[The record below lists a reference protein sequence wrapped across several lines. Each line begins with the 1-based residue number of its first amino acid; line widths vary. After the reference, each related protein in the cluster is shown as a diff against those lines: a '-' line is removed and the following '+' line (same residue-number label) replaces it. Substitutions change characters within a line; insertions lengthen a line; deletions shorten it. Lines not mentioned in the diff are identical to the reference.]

1 MEERAASAL
10 EKKLRFR
17 QPAKTWEID
26 ENIENLAGNDERP
39 HMDHP
44 KTERSSSLFSF
55 LKTEVTRNYLL
66 ENDEERFSIGREKF
80 YLFMKIPKELEKFL
94 FYGVMHCTDSF
105 LFVYTYLPVRVFLA
119 LSALVSR
126 LFSTCFGSSHTSS
139 PRILSPAEI
148 CDLLKAV
155 ILIVSIMV
163 LWLIDTNMM
172 YHLIKSQSVIKLY
185 IFYNMLDIGDRLL
198 ISLGQDTIDALLWTA
213 TEPRGR
219 KREHLGLIPH
229 LFLAIIYVI
238 MHSILILFQATTLNV
253 AVNANNKALLTI
265 MMSNNFV
272 ELKGSVFK
280 KFDKNNLFQ
289 VSCSDVRERFHL
301 VVLLFVVILQ
311 TMREYNWK
319 IDILWQ
325 LIFDSFA
332 VLVAELLVDWIK
344 HAFITRFNELNA
356 DVYKDYRTSIAYD
369 LTHKLQKH
377 PFSGHSDLVAR
388 RMGFIAL
395 PLGVLCARVLF
406 SAIHLYN
413 LPAMIIFLIGYLG
426 VWSLKILNT
435 ILIFGMACRIIAQH
449 KLERTAQN
457 SPVNNVESRDKLR
470 NVGASSPQHAIFK
483 SHSSEDNELKLSIS
497 GSDLAAAAIFANST
511 VDLKDARLNEEL
523 LKNSSEDLR
532 MELSEEIVTRSVPD
546 IKKELKFDETVGAK
560 NEVESLKKSE
570 SEPSLVNLADNQ
582 VKDL

>member
-1 MEERAASAL
+1 
-10 EKKLRFR
+10 
-17 QPAKTWEID
+17 
-26 ENIENLAGNDERP
+26 
-39 HMDHP
+39 
-44 KTERSSSLFSF
+44 
-55 LKTEVTRNYLL
+55 
-66 ENDEERFSIGREKF
+66 
-80 YLFMKIPKELEKFL
+80 
-94 FYGVMHCTDSF
+94 
-105 LFVYTYLPVRVFLA
+105 
-119 LSALVSR
+119 
-126 LFSTCFGSSHTSS
+126 
-139 PRILSPAEI
+139 
-148 CDLLKAV
+148 
-155 ILIVSIMV
+155 MV

-229 LFLAIIYVI
+229 LFLAIIYYGSLTLSTV

>member
-94 FYGVMHCTDSF
+94 FYGVMHYC
-105 LFVYTYLPVRVFLA
+105 VFLC
-119 LSALVSR
+119 R
-126 LFSTCFGSSHTSS
+126 SSHTSS

-229 LFLAIIYVI
+229 LFLAIIYV
-238 MHSILILFQATTLNV
+238 SILFAVFSFGGVYIDYLNSFQ
-253 AVNANNKALLTI
+253 
-265 MMSNNFV
+265 FV